1 VEIES
6 LDILIGIVTIYLTF
20 ALACTAIV
28 EAISAWL
35 SVRSHTLEKI
45 LKEVFAGDLGTDK
58 PFSQAFYAHPLIQS
72 LSQGDKGRPSYIPPA
87 IVGQTVLSLITS
99 DDPSKSLTAAI
110 NNLPGTTNSNRVKG
124 LLTTLAVQVSE
135 DTTAFRKAVET
146 HFDAAMDRASGWT
159 KRSHQKVAFIAS
171 ALLVAVANV
180 DTITLMKQL
189 SSNPEI
195 REKMLAVAE
204 ELLKNQPETPASAT
218 GAKTGIKSDG
228 PPALGSKDQATSV
241 PPKDNGMPITEA
253 VDSSDKTLDNAMRES
268 TKASEAITEAKALLK
283 SSGLQFGWKEETM
296 PEKPGE
302 WCAKFV
308 GLVVSTFAISL
319 GAPFW
324 FDLLQR
330 FMRVRSA
337 GISPREKKS

>member
-1 VEIES
+1 MEIES

-35 SVRSHTLEKI
+35 NVRSHTLEKI

-72 LSQGDKGRPSYIPPA
+72 LSQGDKGRPSYIPPE
-87 IVGQTVLSLITS
+87 IVGQAVLSLITS

-110 NNLPGTTNSNRVKG
+110 NKLPGTTNSNRVKG

-135 DTTAFRKAVET
+135 DTTAFRKAVEA

-171 ALLVAVANV
+171 ALLVVVANV
-180 DTITLMKQL
+180 DTIMLTKQL
-189 SSNPEI
+189 SASPETK
-195 REKMLAVAE
+195 EKMLAVAE
-204 ELLKNQPETPASAT
+204 ELLKKQPENAT
-218 GAKTGIKSDG
+218 IE
-228 PPALGSKDQATSV
+228 
-241 PPKDNGMPITEA
+241 PITKGPQKDKDISKVDA
-253 VDSSDKTLDNAMRES
+253 VDSSAKTLDIAKQKTGE
-268 TKASEAITEAKALLK
+268 ASAATAKAGQLLNAA
-283 SSGLQFGWKEETM
+283 GLQFGWSSNDLNTLT
-296 PEKPGE
+296 PYD
-302 WCAKFV
+302 WCAKIA
-308 GLVVSTFAISL
+308 GLLVSAFAISL

-330 FMRVRSA
+330 VMRVRLA
-337 GISPREKKS
+337 GVSPREKKS